1 MPTSA
6 FALGASLLVL
16 ALHATAVLFALRA
29 IRSARTP
36 QGALGWTLFLLV
48 LPWVGVPAFLIFGDF
63 RYHGMVRERR
73 RSDAAARRARS
84 DTDSPTP
91 DTEDDRGAAAA
102 PDPLRTGFEAIAERP
117 TVSGNEVRLL
127 VDADAFHALFA
138 AIDAARTHILIETY
152 ILRDDRL
159 GRELR
164 QRLGARAAAGV
175 RVRVLYDPFG
185 SHALDRTYLDA
196 VRAAGIEIVDFH
208 ARRGAPWRAPMRLN
222 FRNHRKIAVID
233 GAIGFTGGFNFGD
246 EYLGRDPKLG
256 AWRDTMV
263 RLEGPV
269 VDQLQ
274 AVFAEDWHWATDEPP
289 GPPMPARRVETGVP
303 ALLLASG
310 PADDRETGM
319 LYFLQAI
326 TEAKRRIWIATPYF
340 TPDPGLM
347 NALRLAAARGV
358 DVRVIMAD
366 RRDHWLVW
374 LAAFAFLDQMRGSG
388 VRIWRYRE
396 GFMHQKIV
404 LVDDA
409 AAIGS
414 HNLDGRSCRLNFE
427 ASALV
432 FDPAFAETVAT
443 MLEAD
448 FARADLHDRPLAE
461 APLLVR
467 LGAPFA
473 RLFAPIL

>member
-1 MPTSA
+1 MIRTSA
-6 FALGASLLVL
+6 FALAVSVLVV
-16 ALHATAVLFALRA
+16 ALHTTAALFALRA

-36 QGALGWTLFLLV
+36 QGGLGWTLFLLI
-48 LPWVGVPAFLIFGDF
+48 LPWIGVPAFVIFGDV

-73 RSDAAARRARS
+73 RSDAAARTAPPDVDRAGGA
-84 DTDSPTP
+84 SP
-91 DTEDDRGAAAA
+91 A
-102 PDPLRTGFEAIAERP
+102 PDPLCAGFEAIADRP
-117 TVSGNEVRLL
+117 AVGGNAARLL
-127 VDADAFHALFA
+127 ADADAFASLFA
-138 AIDAARTHILIETY
+138 AIDAARSHVLIETY

-159 GRELR
+159 GRDL
-164 QRLGARAAAGV
+164 QDRLVARAVAGV

-185 SHALDRTYLDA
+185 SHALDRAYLDA
-196 VRAAGIEIVDFH
+196 LRGAGVEIVDFH
-208 ARRGAPWRAPMRLN
+208 ARRGPPWLAPMRLN
-222 FRNHRKIAVID
+222 FRNHRKIAVVD
-233 GAIGFTGGFNFGD
+233 GAVGFTGGFNFGD
-246 EYLGRDPKLG
+246 EYLGRDPMLG

-274 AVFAEDWHWATDEPP
+274 AVFVEDWHWATGERPLLPAASP
-289 GPPMPARRVETGVP
+289 GTAPGAP

-326 TEAKRRIWIATPYF
+326 TGARRRIWIASPYF
-340 TPDPGLM
+340 APDPGLM

-358 DVRVIMAD
+358 DVRVLMAD

-374 LAAFAFLDQMRGSG
+374 LAAFAFLDEMRDSG

-396 GFMHQKIV
+396 GFMHQKVV

-432 FDPAFAETVAT
+432 FDRDFAATVAA

-448 FARADLHDRPLAE
+448 FARAVVHDRPLDE
-461 APLLVR
+461 ER
-467 LGAPFA
+467 LTLRVGASFA

>member
-1 MPTSA
+1 MTTSA
-6 FALGASLLVL
+6 FALAVSLSVL

-73 RSDAAARRARS
+73 RSDAAARTAR
-84 DTDSPTP
+84 P
-91 DTEDDRGAAAA
+91 DADIGEIEAPA
-102 PDPLRTGFEAIAERP
+102 PDRLRAGFEAIADRP
-117 TVSGNEVRLL
+117 TVGGNDARLL
-127 VDADAFHALFA
+127 ADGDAFRALFA
-138 AIDAARTHILIETY
+138 AIDAAKSHVLIETY

-159 GRELR
+159 GRHLR
-164 QRLGARAAAGV
+164 ERLVARAAAGV

-185 SHALDRTYLDA
+185 SHALDRAYPA
-196 VRAAGIEIVDFH
+196 AMRAAGVEIIDFH
-208 ARRGAPWRAPMRLN
+208 ARRGPAWLAPMRLN

-233 GAIGFTGGFNFGD
+233 GAVGFTGGFNFGD
-246 EYLGRDPKLG
+246 EYLGRDPVFG

-274 AVFAEDWHWATDEPP
+274 AVFAEDWHWASGEHPDLPAPP
-289 GPPMPARRVETGVP
+289 ADAESGVP

-326 TEAKRRIWIATPYF
+326 TEAKRRIWIASPYF

-388 VRIWRYRE
+388 VRIWRYRD
-396 GFMHQKIV
+396 GFMHQKVV

-461 APLLVR
+461 APLTVR